1 MTTTREAVIAEL
13 ARSRFG
19 PRTAEAVLRVLV
31 HGQGEAEAAR
41 ACGIRHRQQ
50 VHEAANEIRKRLER
64 PRCEHCGRPL

>member
-1 MTTTREAVIAEL
+1 MTPREAVLDAL
-13 ARSRFG
+13 ASSRYG
-19 PRTAEAVLRVLV
+19 ARTAEAVIRVLV
-31 HGQGEAEAAR
+31 HGEREADAAR